1 MRSPLKSTASENPQ
15 CSNALSEPSKRIAM
29 TEWLGQGGG
38 TQGRAAMCIV
48 RGGVVMKML
57 EPLEGL
63 AFCQQ
68 VF

>member
-1 MRSPLKSTASENPQ
+1 
-15 CSNALSEPSKRIAM
+15 M